1 MSAGDI
7 RVGDA
12 ERHSAVTALGVH
24 LANGRLKPA
33 EHEKRCVLADIALT
47 RGELTALFADLPAP
61 HPDLSSTVPVRMSG
75 NTSKGFQFAVGF
87 ALIIALPTAVMQVV
101 YLGGWWMF
109 VVVAAIL
116 LVATAAE
123 VTRRQRV

>member
-1 MSAGDI
+1 M

-47 RGELTALFADLPAP
+47 RGELAALFADLPEP
-61 HPDLSSTVPVRMSG
+61 HPDLPGPAGVRTGGS
-75 NTSKGFQFAVGF
+75 SKGFQFAVGF
-87 ALIIALPTAVMQVV
+87 ALIIALPTAVMQMM

-109 VVVAAIL
+109 AVVAAIL